1 MLFWVEE
8 CAILY
13 GTFYGPCK
21 ADFSPEK
28 DRDGI
33 DSHKSRLGLQPDAP
47 TKGISPVM
55 LIEWYST
62 TSQLPFHK
70 KYPTLYEMLVSV
82 RNEYVLCTK
91 KKIKHCI

>member
-21 ADFSPEK
+21 ADFFFLEK

-55 LIEWYST
+55 LI
-62 TSQLPFHK
+62 
-70 KYPTLYEMLVSV
+70 
-82 RNEYVLCTK
+82 
-91 KKIKHCI
+91 

>member
-70 KYPTLYEMLVSV
+70 NTQPYMKCLSAYAMNMSYAL
-82 RNEYVLCTK
+82 RKN
-91 KKIKHCI
+91 

>member
-47 TKGISPVM
+47 TKGISPSDI
-55 LIEWYST
+55 LQHPNSH
-62 TSQLPFHK
+62 F
-70 KYPTLYEMLVSV
+70 
-82 RNEYVLCTK
+82 TK
-91 KKIKHCI
+91 NTQPYMKCLSAYAMNMSYALRKN

>member
-21 ADFSPEK
+21 ADFFSLEK

-47 TKGISPVM
+47 TKGSSPVM
-55 LIEWYST
+55 LI
-62 TSQLPFHK
+62 
-70 KYPTLYEMLVSV
+70 
-82 RNEYVLCTK
+82 
-91 KKIKHCI
+91 

>member
-21 ADFSPEK
+21 ADFFSIEK

-33 DSHKSRLGLQPDAP
+33 DSHIKADWDCSQMRQP
-47 TKGISPVM
+47 KV
-55 LIEWYST
+55 
-62 TSQLPFHK
+62 
-70 KYPTLYEMLVSV
+70 LVQS
-82 RNEYVLCTK
+82 C
-91 KKIKHCI
+91 